1 MMELPKEL
9 KDQFPNEVLVQT
21 HPNTPEGYRFLTNIG
36 PGGEQ
41 YLENY
46 RACPDRFVILGEA
59 FDDKGRIIEGDVAV
73 FVRKS

>member
-1 MMELPKEL
+1 
-9 KDQFPNEVLVQT
+9 
-21 HPNTPEGYRFLTNIG
+21 LTNIG